1 MMNISVLYFN
11 LPARPATEFR
21 TEAELTLMVR
31 V

>member
-1 MMNISVLYFN
+1 MIQISVLYFD
-11 LPARPATEFR
+11 LPVRPATEFR